1 MALYSKMDG
10 DIETL
15 ISILSADDYGYIED
29 IEYCLDRLKMI
40 DAAIKSKDTAIK
52 RLTEEMKKMATAMKS
67 VMDRVTVI
75 ERSYNEMTQLVN
87 DLADDVDSMKHKE

>member
-1 MALYSKMDG
+1 MDS

-15 ISILSADDYGYIED
+15 INILSADNYRYNED
-29 IEYCLDRLKMI
+29 VEYCLEKLRRI

-52 RLTEEMKKMATAMKS
+52 RLTEEMKRMATAMKS

-75 ERSYNEMTQLVN
+75 ERRYNEMTQLVN
-87 DLADDVDSMKHKE
+87 GLADDVDNMMKHKK

>member
-1 MALYSKMDG
+1 MDS

-15 ISILSADDYGYIED
+15 ISMLSSDDYRYNED
-29 IEYCLDRLKMI
+29 VEYCLDRLKRI
-40 DAAIKSKDTAIK
+40 NATIKSKDTAIK

-75 ERSYNEMTQLVN
+75 ERSYNEMTRLVN
-87 DLADDVDSMKHKE
+87 DLADDVDSMMKHKE

>member
-1 MALYSKMDG
+1 MDS

-15 ISILSADDYGYIED
+15 INILSADNYRYNED
-29 IEYCLDRLKMI
+29 VEYCLEKLRRI

-87 DLADDVDSMKHKE
+87 DLADDVDNMMKHKK